1 MTQVAQIEF
10 KVIEDLLKAVLQ
22 KRSSDGGS
30 GSMAGSHAQTVRSLN

>member
-1 MTQVAQIEF
+1 MTQVAQIEY

-30 GSMAGSHAQTVRSLN
+30 GSVVGSHAQTVHSIN